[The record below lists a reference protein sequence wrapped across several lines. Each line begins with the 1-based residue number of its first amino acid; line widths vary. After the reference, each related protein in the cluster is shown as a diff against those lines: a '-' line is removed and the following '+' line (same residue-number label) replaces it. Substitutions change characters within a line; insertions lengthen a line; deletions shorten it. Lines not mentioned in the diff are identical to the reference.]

1 MIKPTLLVLAA
12 GMGSRYGGN
21 KQLDEVGPSG
31 ETIIDYSIYDAIRAG
46 FGKIVFVIRRD
57 IEDQVRERFVEKLRN
72 RIEVDYVF
80 QEITNL
86 PEGVTVAPDRAKPW
100 GTSHA
105 ILVTREKIREPF
117 GVINSDDYYGVE
129 SYRILHDFLV
139 NSQDPNTYAIIGY
152 KLGNT
157 LSDHGHVNRGVCK
170 VNSEGLLQNIVETRQ
185 IEKTFNGAKVNGADG
200 TVQEFSGDE
209 VVSMNLFGFKTSC
222 YSFLGEEFRNF
233 INEKGM
239 DLKSELDIPTSL
251 DKFVKNGEIKI
262 KVLMSNERWFGVT
275 YREDKPFVV
284 DSIRKMIREG
294 KYPARIYG

>member
-1 MIKPTLLVLAA
+1 MKPTLLVLAA

-57 IEDQVRERFVEKLRN
+57 IEEQVKERFVKKLKN

-86 PEGVTVAPDRAKPW
+86 PEGVKVAPDRAKPW

-105 ILVTREKIREPF
+105 ILVTKDKIREPF

-129 SYRILHDFLV
+129 SYKILHDFLV
-139 NSQDPNTYAIIGY
+139 NDKDPDTYTIIGY

-157 LSDHGHVNRGVCK
+157 LSDHGTVNRGVCS
-170 VNSEGLLQNIVETRQ
+170 VNKEGLLVNIVETRQ
-185 IEKTFNGAKVNGADG
+185 IEKTANGAKVTAPDG
-200 TVQEFSGDE
+200 TLQEFSGDE
-209 VVSMNLFGFKTSC
+209 VVSMNLFGFKPTC
-222 YSFLGEEFRNF
+222 YNFLGEEFRNF
-233 INEKGM
+233 INTKGM

-251 DKFVKNGEIKI
+251 DKFVKNGAIKI

-284 DSIRKMIREG
+284 ESIKKMISAG
-294 KYPARIYG
+294 VYPERIY